1 MIEGNKMGRKI
12 IKDESGVNVII
23 EYLMSFAIIM
33 VLFTIVILM
42 YQSSMARSNTVAMN
56 EELKIYAGD
65 IANRI
70 VTFDRM
76 VNTTEA
82 RGGTIGGFEN
92 DFDTPTQITGMTYS
106 IILTDNSVQLQPLDR
121 NIMPVS
127 ISFKTS
133 HKVTPTTVPSSALN
147 HVISYNKITHEIEV
161 K

>member
-1 MIEGNKMGRKI
+1 MGRNI
-12 IKDESGVNVII
+12 INDESGVNIII
-23 EYLMSFAIIM
+23 EYLMNFAIIL

-42 YQSSMARSNTVAMN
+42 FQSVMAQSNTTAMS

-76 VNTTEA
+76 IDTTEA
-82 RGGTIGGFEN
+82 RGGNIGEFEN
-92 DFDTPTQITGMTYS
+92 NFDAPVQITGMTYS

-121 NIMPVS
+121 NIMPVT
-127 ISFKTS
+127 ISFYTS

-147 HVISYNKITHEIEV
+147 HVISFNKGTDKIEV

>member
-1 MIEGNKMGRKI
+1 MGRKI
-12 IKDESGVNVII
+12 IEDESGVNVII

-42 YQSSMARSNTVAMN
+42 YQSTMARSNTVAMN

-70 VTFDRM
+70 IAFDRM

-82 RGGTIGGFEN
+82 RSGTISGFEN
-92 DFDTPTQITGMTYS
+92 DFDTPTQIAGMTYS
-106 IILTDNSVQLQPLDR
+106 IILTNNNVQLQPLDR
-121 NIMPVS
+121 NIMSVN
-127 ISFKTS
+127 ISFNTS

-147 HVISYNKITHEIEV
+147 HIISFNKTTDQIEV